1 MSGTGRFITPV
12 AIRQQAGRQ
21 RRHEASREHTSSA
34 SFASLR
40 HDAPGG
46 QRRERRAGDVQP
58 TAASLVSIRNVSV
71 SSR

>member
-12 AIRQQAGRQ
+12 PILLQAGRE
-21 RRHEASREHTSSA
+21 RRHEAGREYTSNA

-46 QRRERRAGDVQP
+46 QRWECRAGGVQP

>member
-12 AIRQQAGRQ
+12 PILLQAVRE
-21 RRHEASREHTSSA
+21 RRYEASREYTLGA

-46 QRRERRAGDVQP
+46 QRRERLAAGVQP
-58 TAASLVSIRNVSV
+58 TAASVVSTRDVSV